1 MIIHFNYFYENH
13 SPRIFHSNW
22 YKIIKKE
29 KEKKFISIVPNLEGE
44 RLNYAPPWIV
54 QGNGLEF
61 NIGIHV

>member
-44 RLNYAPPWIV
+44 RLNYAPP
-54 QGNGLEF
+54 
-61 NIGIHV
+61 